1 MHRPPS
7 ARWLLLS
14 LLIGCVLCSAGCQ
27 TARYVRKDGAY
38 GEVAIPSNSNSWPYY
53 NRDQAEKLMS
63 EHFPDGYEVDVE
75 EEAVIGQKTDYS
87 ENGSGAGVP
96 IRIGRNVGLG
106 VGIGNKTGTA
116 TTTNKTEWRFRYRRK
131 GARQAAANAEEIP
144 GLEISEDDQ
153 APPGDTTVL
162 PATGQSS
169 MDSGQAE
176 THSRDPASRSPQK
189 AARSRKI

>member
-1 MHRPPS
+1 MLRKAVLS
-7 ARWLLLS
+7 ARFLGVISTAVETVVMRRFSTAQMLLLP
-14 LLIGCVLCSAGCQ
+14 LLAALLLCQIGCQ

-53 NRDQAEKLMS
+53 NRDQAEKLMTQ
-63 EHFPDGYEVDVE
+63 HFPEGYEVDVE

-96 IRIGRNVGLG
+96 IRIGRNMGIG

-131 GARQAAANAEEIP
+131 NARQGAAQSAEEIP
-144 GLEISEDDQ
+144 GLEINENAEPSKSS
-153 APPGDTTVL
+153 DTTVT
-162 PATGQSS
+162 P
-169 MDSGQAE
+169 
-176 THSRDPASRSPQK
+176 P
-189 AARSRKI
+189 